1 MRPKLQG
8 FATHYLRTPDLVHK
22 FYELACSI
30 AEFSH
35 LRNAENRKVS
45 SIQAL
50 AWLNA
55 IVEDDLGDEIEGE
68 NVVQKK
74 TGDAISRRN
83 FMFQFATELKEAYV
97 QEKTAELAK
106 VLLPLFNN
114 SYQNSIVNGSRKR
127 KQSQVNINYE

>member
-68 NVVQKK
+68 NVVQKENW
-74 TGDAISRRN
+74 RCYL
-83 FMFQFATELKEAYV
+83 EKEFYV
-97 QEKTAELAK
+97 S
-106 VLLPLFNN
+106 V
-114 SYQNSIVNGSRKR
+114 RH
-127 KQSQVNINYE
+127 